1 MQARG
6 RIVFT
11 VNAKFEDDTQIFI
24 NPQHVVLVKDYG
36 DGAVITTVLNSR
48 TGTVYV
54 KESKEEV
61 LQKIREVINN
71 DYI

>member
-1 MQARG
+1 M
-6 RIVFT
+6 FT

-24 NPQHVVLVKDYG
+24 NPKHVVLVKDYG

-48 TGTVYV
+48 TGTIYV

>member
-1 MQARG
+1 MPARG

-11 VNAKFEDDTQIFI
+11 VTAKFEDNTQILI
-24 NPQHVVLVKDYG
+24 NPKHVVLVKDYG
-36 DGAVITTVLNSR
+36 DGAVISTTLNSR

-61 LQKIREVINN
+61 LRKIKEVNNN
-71 DYI
+71 D

>member
-1 MQARG
+1 M
-6 RIVFT
+6 FT
-11 VNAKFEDDTQIFI
+11 VTTKYENDTQVLI
-24 NPQHVVLVKDYG
+24 NPKHVVLVKDYG
-36 DGAVITTVLNSR
+36 DGAVISTTLNSR

-61 LQKIREVINN
+61 LRRIREVINN

>member
-1 MQARG
+1 M
-6 RIVFT
+6 FT
-11 VNAKFEDDTQIFI
+11 VTTRFEDDTQILI

-36 DGAVITTVLNSR
+36 DGAVISTTLNSR

-61 LQKIREVINN
+61 LRRIREVINN
-71 DYI
+71 DFI

>member
-24 NPQHVVLVKDYG
+24 NPKHVVLVKDYG